1 MARKKKI
8 LPEEIQQIIDEVKT
22 KEQKEDAKE
31 ARELVKQIRL
41 DRSNQENHWDI
52 PIGSEIT
59 VFDPELSYEITG
71 YRPITQ
77 TKGLDFNPEWFIETR
92 KVFEQTGKYCPY
104 LRDSKR
110 YNEFWLEQYKR
121 CKYGMT
127 VNGYTITGD
136 NYFFLN
142 FYQLPLVNENK
153 ASGEGLD
160 RGFPVFFASHYIFFH
175 YLQMAR
181 TLHKHAALMKARSI
195 GFSEINAS
203 LSARLY
209 TIIERSRTM
218 ITCFNDKFLA
228 TTFSKFDNAIT
239 FLNNNTQGGMFQPR
253 LIDKEL
259 YKKSGY
265 QEKVNGQ
272 FEDHGFQSEVVGI
285 NGSKPSNIR
294 GDRLDLLIYD
304 EAGSWPNLTT
314 AIIQGQELCEV
325 QGVPR
330 GIMLYGGTG
339 GDFGPALEG
348 LKKIYYHPKAFK
360 VLPFRHNYTQDGT
373 YIESG
378 FFLPYF
384 LQSLRPK
391 FMDNRGVCNVEEYK
405 KELQEERDN
414 LLAVPEEYYKKCAE
428 RCWNAEEAFNLEG
441 VNKFNK
447 INISEQLVEIRV
459 HKRGPRP
466 ESGYIDYFYKNNKH
480 TLENIDGFKW
490 IPNSNGKVQILEHPV
505 WSPLYKEQIDKLR
518 QEAEE
523 RGEEFEVPVYKE
535 MNNLYV
541 AGIDG
546 IDIGSNQTSKE
557 TRDPSDFCMVIKRRA
572 FGLNEP
578 QYVAM
583 YKDRPGDIREAYKIA
598 MCLARYYNCQINI
611 EATRMSM
618 VTWARE
624 KKCLN
629 YFMKRPRAT
638 LTDVKYGTTK
648 QYGTPATK
656 AIIEQHTDLTAA
668 FVEDYCHTI
677 WFEEMLEQLTSYNDE
692 NKGKFDIIA
701 ALGMVEL
708 ADQELSGRQPTL
720 VEKEV
725 EQFQDFGYYYD
736 ELGYKKFG
744 IIPDK
749 NKLEVNIRREEYDD
763 PYRIETSDPRL
774 YQGTI

>member
-505 WSPLYKEQIDKLR
+505 WSPLYKEQIDKLK